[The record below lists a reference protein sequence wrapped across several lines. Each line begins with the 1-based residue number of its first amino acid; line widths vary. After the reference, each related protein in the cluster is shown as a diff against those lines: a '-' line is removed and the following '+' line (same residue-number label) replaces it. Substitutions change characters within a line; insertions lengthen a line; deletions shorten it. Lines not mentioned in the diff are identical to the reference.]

1 MPDKTRNNTV
11 INMLMNFRIKQS
23 SPSHLSVFGSLF
35 GLLLITLFVFVPISA
50 GSSGITL
57 IQHASVDAGTTAS
70 SSLAFASSNTAGNW
84 IGVCVR
90 AGAQN
95 ETITVTDT
103 KGNTYKKAISF
114 NETSDGNTV
123 GIYYAENIGGGANT
137 VKVMVTSSTTLR
149 FAILEY
155 SGVATSGSLDV
166 TATAQG
172 SGTAANSGNA
182 VTTASGDLLLG
193 TIMTGDPE
201 NYTAGSGYKIEASV
215 PALPNTKLMVEDQIQ
230 GSSGTASASAT
241 LGASNSWAAGLA
253 AFKAGVGPGTSPSIT
268 T

>member
-1 MPDKTRNNTV
+1 MKFNGTAGTPTSWSATSIVVPVPSGATTGNVVVTV
-11 INMLMNFRIKQS
+11 GGVASNGVSF
-23 SPSHLSVFGSLF
+23 SV
-35 GLLLITLFVFVPISA
+35 GLVAKV
-50 GSSGITL
+50 TL

-137 VKVMVTSSTTLR
+137 VKVVVTSSTTLR

-172 SGTAANSGNA
+172 SGTAANMENA
-182 VTTASGDLLLG
+182 VTTASGGLLLG
-193 TIMTGDPE
+193 TIMTGDPKE
-201 NYTAGSGYKIEASV
+201 LYGRKRIQDRSERTGITEHETDGGRPDPGGELGDSV
-215 PALPNTKLMVEDQIQ
+215 GQCHARSVE
-230 GSSGTASASAT
+230 
-241 LGASNSWAAGLA
+241 
-253 AFKAGVGPGTSPSIT
+253 
-268 T
+268 